1 MGKAFTES
9 ERAAVLVK
17 LRRTGLRLFAEKG
30 IRGVSIRDLTA
41 AAGIAQGGFYTF
53 YADKDDFLADLFE
66 LRIREKLDELRKES
80 RASQVDPPVFL
91 TELFYREGM
100 HLRGNRVFDNLESG
114 TLAFY
119 FDQGDSLHKRAASLY
134 RAFLEELAEL
144 WRAGGYTVQ
153 MDMDGLINLIRS
165 AGILITN
172 ARMLDESYFNRIY
185 RLHCENGVRA
195 FLKTEKPL

>member
-30 IRGVSIRDLTA
+30 IRSVSIRDLTA

-100 HLRGNRVFDNLESG
+100 HLRGNRVFVNLESG

-119 FDQGDSLHKRAASLY
+119 FD
-134 RAFLEELAEL
+134 
-144 WRAGGYTVQ
+144 
-153 MDMDGLINLIRS
+153 
-165 AGILITN
+165 
-172 ARMLDESYFNRIY
+172 
-185 RLHCENGVRA
+185 
-195 FLKTEKPL
+195 